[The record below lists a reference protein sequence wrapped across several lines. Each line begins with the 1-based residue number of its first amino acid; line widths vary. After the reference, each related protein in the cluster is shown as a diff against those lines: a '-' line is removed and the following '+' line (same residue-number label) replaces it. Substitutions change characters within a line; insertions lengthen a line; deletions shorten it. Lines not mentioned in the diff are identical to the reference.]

1 MTASGGIVGQGTG
14 TFDFG
19 ALPVTLNA
27 PVYLADTSS
36 ASTVKTTG
44 ALTLNGASGTALA
57 TTPVGGAWHFLGGT
71 IADNGATIAAPAGN
85 VSLEATRGNLT
96 IGSGSTVSA
105 AGVSKQ
111 FFDLVQYAPAG
122 AITLTADAGT
132 VDVQAGSTLDFSGAK
147 GGGAA
152 GSLTLSAPKQVVNLN
167 GTIKGRRRAV
177 MRVVRCRST
186 RAAPPISTP
195 SRRRI
200 ERREPRPSRST
211 RGRVILR
218 CRPATR
224 SPRMRCR

>member
-195 SRRRI
+195 SRRHLHR
-200 ERREPRPSRST
+200 
-211 RGRVILR
+211 
-218 CRPATR
+218 AA
-224 SPRMRCR
+224 

>member
-132 VDVQAGSTLDFSGAK
+132 VDVQAGSTLDFSGRR
-147 GGGAA
+147 
-152 GSLTLSAPKQVVNLN
+152 VVV
-167 GTIKGRRRAV
+167 RRA
-177 MRVVRCRST
+177 
-186 RAAPPISTP
+186 A
-195 SRRRI
+195 
-200 ERREPRPSRST
+200 
-211 RGRVILR
+211 
-218 CRPATR
+218 
-224 SPRMRCR
+224 